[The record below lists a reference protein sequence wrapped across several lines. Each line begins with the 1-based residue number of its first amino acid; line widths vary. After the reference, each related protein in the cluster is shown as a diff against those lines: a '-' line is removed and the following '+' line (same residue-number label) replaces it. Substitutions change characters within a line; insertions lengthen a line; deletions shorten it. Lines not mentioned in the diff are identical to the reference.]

1 MVWKKKVE
9 KKSHMSSC
17 ANLGM
22 CVNSCGSQFP
32 TDIVAAPAFRAAPA
46 PAMAPAM
53 APITGCAPAPG
64 PGLQQGAVAPMA
76 VEKVENLW

>member
-32 TDIVAAPAFRAAPA
+32 TDIVAAPAFSAAPA
-46 PAMAPAM
+46 PVAM
-53 APITGCAPAPG
+53 APITRRAF
-64 PGLQQGAVAPMA
+64 LVAPSPP
-76 VEKVENLW
+76 KVQDADSI